1 MELKIWEREDPED
14 SSNFVFLG
22 ERWNGISKIDNYYIL
37 STLKNLIDDSSS
49 ETKVRRTK
57 FVRENDD
64 SEIESTDKNHFVE
77 KEIMIFKA
85 RLINQI
91 PDWIR

>member
-1 MELKIWEREDPED
+1 MK
-14 SSNFVFLG
+14 
-22 ERWNGISKIDNYYIL
+22 WNNYIL

-91 PDWIR
+91 PD

>member
-1 MELKIWEREDPED
+1 MK
-14 SSNFVFLG
+14 
-22 ERWNGISKIDNYYIL
+22 WNNYIL

-64 SEIESTDKNHFVE
+64 SEIESTDKSFRR
-77 KEIMIFKA
+77 KEDMRFKA
-85 RLINQI
+85 
-91 PDWIR
+91 

>member
-1 MELKIWEREDPED
+1 M
-14 SSNFVFLG
+14 
-22 ERWNGISKIDNYYIL
+22 IL
-37 STLKNLIDDSSS
+37 RAKQKS
-49 ETKVRRTK
+49 EERTK
-57 FVRENDD
+57 FERGNDD

-91 PDWIR
+91 PD

>member
-1 MELKIWEREDPED
+1 MRERR
-14 SSNFVFLG
+14 SRGFVKLCFS
-22 ERWNGISKIDNYYIL
+22 RRKMKWNNYIL

-91 PDWIR
+91 PD

>member
-1 MELKIWEREDPED
+1 M
-14 SSNFVFLG
+14 
-22 ERWNGISKIDNYYIL
+22 
-37 STLKNLIDDSSS
+37 LKNLIDDSSS

-91 PDWIR
+91 PD